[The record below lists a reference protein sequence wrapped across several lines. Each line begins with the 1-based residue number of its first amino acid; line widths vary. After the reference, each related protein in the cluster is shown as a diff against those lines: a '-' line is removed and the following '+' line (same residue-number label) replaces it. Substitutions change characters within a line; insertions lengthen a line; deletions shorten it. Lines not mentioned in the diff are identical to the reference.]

1 MGRRIHGTERKVR
14 HTITIDGD
22 LVRRA
27 CAYGDAMKIA
37 GLSGAIESLVR
48 RALDNCAGDAA
59 LDQRT
64 ARIEALI
71 TIRGV
76 LSKHHV
82 AFDEFPIYGAY
93 RADFRTVGHYI
104 IAGLTPSS
112 AFDAAKALYQHRRGK
127 IIAVVPTIGTELA
140 NAIPVVLPTVR
151 IMDLVDFDR
160 WAKKRGR
167 PRKQSAPSD

>member
-37 GLSGAIESLVR
+37 GLSGSI
-48 RALDNCAGDAA
+48 
-59 LDQRT
+59 
-64 ARIEALI
+64 
-71 TIRGV
+71 
-76 LSKHHV
+76 
-82 AFDEFPIYGAY
+82 
-93 RADFRTVGHYI
+93 
-104 IAGLTPSS
+104 
-112 AFDAAKALYQHRRGK
+112 
-127 IIAVVPTIGTELA
+127 
-140 NAIPVVLPTVR
+140 
-151 IMDLVDFDR
+151 IMDLLDFDR

>member
-27 CAYGDAMKIA
+27 CAYGDAMKITGFSA
-37 GLSGAIESLVR
+37 AIECLVR
-48 RALDNCAGDAA
+48 RALDNCAGDAD
-59 LDQRT
+59 LRRRT
-64 ARIEALI
+64 SRVETFIAIRIILQ
-71 TIRGV
+71 
-76 LSKHHV
+76 KYNV

-93 RADFRTVGHYI
+93 RADFRTDGHYI

-167 PRKQSAPSD
+167 PRKQSVPSD

>member
-1 MGRRIHGTERKVR
+1 MGRRIHGTKRKVR

-93 RADFRTVGHYI
+93 RADFRTDRHFIVVG
-104 IAGLTPSS
+104 L
-112 AFDAAKALYQHRRGK
+112 DAANALYQHHRGK